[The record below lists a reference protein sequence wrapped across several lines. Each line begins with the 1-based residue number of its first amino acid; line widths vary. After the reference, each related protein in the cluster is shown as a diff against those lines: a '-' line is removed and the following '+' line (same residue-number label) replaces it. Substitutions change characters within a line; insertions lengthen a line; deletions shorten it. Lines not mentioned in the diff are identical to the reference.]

1 MPPIVDCSWFFASN
15 CAFDIRCICW
25 SIQQP
30 DGIEVLK
37 KRAVPLSI
45 LAVVFHQPEGQQ
57 MALLRLPVDQI
68 NNNKQKLFRFQAGQS
83 VMMLGFATI
92 PKWDNKRG
100 GFNEQSLK
108 NYWPYLHGLCS
119 CWLRCTRSR
128 HRRHVNLGDDDL
140 VPDEQASGQIK
151 LFFKQRLIRCLFW
164 LPILR
169 FRLVAWNLFARGAAG
184 FSPQPNGHP
193 PLIAGI
199 RFLFHGCFVP
209 SAIIA

>member
-1 MPPIVDCSWFFASN
+1 MELKCSRNELYPFPYWLLCFTSRKASKWPCYN
-15 CAFDIRCICW
+15 CRSTK
-25 SIQQP
+25 SIT
-30 DGIEVLK
+30 IK
-37 KRAVPLSI
+37 
-45 LAVVFHQPEGQQ
+45 
-57 MALLRLPVDQI
+57 
-68 NNNKQKLFRFQAGQS
+68 NNKLFRFQAGQS
-83 VMMLGFATI
+83 VMMPGFATI

-169 FRLVAWNLFARGAAG
+169 FRLVGWNLFARGAAG

-193 PLIAGI
+193 PLNAGI
-199 RFLFHGCFVP
+199 GFVFHGCFVP